1 MVNLFL
7 GPEPIMES
15 VIVARVQTEK
25 ELAIA
30 KEVTVGCVIEGIRR
44 GVTVSHEYQYF
55 GGSNIELSTT
65 YVYHAEMIALIDC
78 ILHRFYPRRLF
89 VSSQSKEEKTF
100 LCGDCRQQLLEINS
114 DCEVIVLN
122 PDGTRK
128 NKTQLTVSELLPR
141 HKNVKEKNRYYQGLC
156 GYKI

>member
-1 MVNLFL
+1 MVNLGFHQL
-7 GPEPIMES
+7 IEES

-30 KEVTVGCVIEGIRR
+30 EKVKVGCVTEGVRK
-44 GVTVSHEYQYF
+44 GSVVEQNQYEYF

-65 YVYHAEMIALIDC
+65 YVYHAEMIALTDC
-78 ILHRFYPRRLF
+78 ILHRYYPMRLF

-100 LCGDCRQQLLEINS
+100 LCGDCRQQLLEINMN
-114 DCEVIVLN
+114 CEVIVIN

-128 NKTQLTVSELLPR
+128 NKTGLTVSELLPR
-141 HKNVKEKNRYYQGLC
+141 HKNVRQKNKYYQGLC
-156 GYKI
+156 GY